1 MGSIIM
7 RIMTSVIE
15 AWRLLDSVRRR
26 FGDDVPAAGQEE
38 CFHAFNL
45 HVHDVILDAHLQ
57 VLIRHASKMEEGGR
71 ELLPWFLSAPAA
83 TVCNQASTIVV

>member
-57 VLIRHASKMEEGGR
+57 ATCLGGKLRLEGVSSHS
-71 ELLPWFLSAPAA
+71 LNFLAWP
-83 TVCNQASTIVV
+83 CLQY

>member
-7 RIMTSVIE
+7 RKMTSVIE

-45 HVHDVILDAHLQ
+45 HVHDVVLDAHLQ
-57 VLIRHASKMEEGGR
+57 GQPPILPVLPSK
-71 ELLPWFLSAPAA
+71 LIW
-83 TVCNQASTIVV
+83 TSTMN